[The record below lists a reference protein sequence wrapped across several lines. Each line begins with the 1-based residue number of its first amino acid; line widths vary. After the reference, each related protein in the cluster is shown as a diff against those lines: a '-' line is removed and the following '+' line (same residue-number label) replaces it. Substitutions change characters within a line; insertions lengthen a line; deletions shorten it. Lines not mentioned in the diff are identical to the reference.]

1 MKSKFF
7 IYVLP
12 LILGVVATILMLNAP
27 QPQKGAAN
35 KPVAVGSPADVP
47 VVPSEKTDEQP
58 TTKEEE
64 KKDGE
69 TESAEKT
76 EETEETE
83 EEEKVSEAETKAD
96 DILKLAQSNAAK
108 LLAKAQ
114 EIYDDQ
120 VNSIKEEAEKEED
133 ETEKPVELDKLR
145 EAFINP
151 AKTISQN
158 ELWLEFIAKEDAL
171 VRCVKAVDSIAAGD
185 IPVEPLDFLKPKT
198 PFSASLNALGLLVV
212 TMESIMRYKAAMDAL
227 HSIDMQAAADLY
239 NEIEPVLNAI
249 FHELGYPETVTF
261 RAKLTEACTVILE
274 TPVMKGEG
282 GLVHIAANLYKYSNP
297 QLEELRPVQKLLMR
311 LGEKN
316 REEIRN
322 RVTEFSKLLK
332 LYAE

>member
-27 QPQKGAAN
+27 QPQKGAVN
-35 KPVAVGSPADVP
+35 KPVAVSSPADVS

-58 TTKEEE
+58 MTKDEE
-64 KKDGE
+64 KIDGE
-69 TESAEKT
+69 TEPAEKP
-76 EETEETE
+76 EETEEAE
-83 EEEKVSEAETKAD
+83 E
-96 DILKLAQSNAAK
+96 
-108 LLAKAQ
+108 
-114 EIYDDQ
+114 
-120 VNSIKEEAEKEED
+120 EED

-145 EAFINP
+145 EAFITH
-151 AKTISQN
+151 AKSISQN
-158 ELWLEFIAKEDAL
+158 ELWLEFIAREDAL

-239 NEIEPVLNAI
+239 NEIEPVLNVI
-249 FHELGYPETVTF
+249 FHELGYPEAETF

-282 GLVHIAANLYKYSNP
+282 GLVHVAANLYKYSNP

-316 REEIRN
+316 REEIRR

>member
-27 QPQKGAAN
+27 QPQKGAVN
-35 KPVAVGSPADVP
+35 KPVAVSSPADVP

-58 TTKEEE
+58 TTNEEE

-69 TESAEKT
+69 TEPAEKQ
-76 EETEETE
+76 EETEEAE
-83 EEEKVSEAETKAD
+83 EEE
-96 DILKLAQSNAAK
+96 
-108 LLAKAQ
+108 
-114 EIYDDQ
+114 
-120 VNSIKEEAEKEED
+120 

-145 EAFINP
+145 EAFIAH
-151 AKTISQN
+151 AKSISQN
-158 ELWLEFIAKEDAL
+158 ELWLEFIAREDAL

-212 TMESIMRYKAAMDAL
+212 TMESIMRYKTAMDAL

-261 RAKLTEACTVILE
+261 RSKLTEACTVILE

-316 REEIRN
+316 REEIRR

>member
-27 QPQKGAAN
+27 QPQKGSAN

-47 VVPSEKTDEQP
+47 VVSSVKPDEQP

-64 KKDGE
+64 KK
-69 TESAEKT
+69 
-76 EETEETE
+76 
-83 EEEKVSEAETKAD
+83 AD
-96 DILKLAQSNAAK
+96 
-108 LLAKAQ
+108 
-114 EIYDDQ
+114 E
-120 VNSIKEEAEKEED
+120 
-133 ETEKPVELDKLR
+133 PVELDKLR
-145 EAFINP
+145 EAFINH
-151 AKTISQN
+151 AKSISQN
-158 ELWLEFIAKEDAL
+158 ELWLEFIAREDAL

-185 IPVEPLDFLKPKT
+185 IPVEPLDFLKPKM

-212 TMESIMRYKAAMDAL
+212 TMESIMRYKTAMDAL

-249 FHELGYPETVTF
+249 FHELGYPETETF
-261 RAKLTEACTVILE
+261 RTKLTEACTVILE

-282 GLVHIAANLYKYSNP
+282 GLVHVAANLYKYSNP

-316 REEIRN
+316 REEIRR

>member
-27 QPQKGAAN
+27 QPQKGSAN

-47 VVPSEKTDEQP
+47 VVSSDKPDEQP

-69 TESAEKT
+69 TEPAEKT

-83 EEEKVSEAETKAD
+83 EEKET
-96 DILKLAQSNAAK
+96 
-108 LLAKAQ
+108 
-114 EIYDDQ
+114 
-120 VNSIKEEAEKEED
+120 D
-133 ETEKPVELDKLR
+133 EPVELDKLR
-145 EAFINP
+145 EAFINH
-151 AKTISQN
+151 AKSISQN
-158 ELWLEFIAKEDAL
+158 ELWLEFIAREDAL

-185 IPVEPLDFLKPKT
+185 IPVEPLDFLKPKK

-212 TMESIMRYKAAMDAL
+212 TMESIMRYKTAMDAL

-249 FHELGYPETVTF
+249 FHELGYPEAETF
-261 RAKLTEACTVILE
+261 RTKLTEACTVILE

-282 GLVHIAANLYKYSNP
+282 GLVHVAANLYKYSNP
-297 QLEELRPVQKLLMR
+297 QLEELRPV
-311 LGEKN
+311 
-316 REEIRN
+316 
-322 RVTEFSKLLK
+322 
-332 LYAE
+332 

>member
-27 QPQKGAAN
+27 QPQKGAA
-35 KPVAVGSPADVP
+35 KKTVAGAPPASVSP
-47 VVPSEKTDEQP
+47 VVPEVTENKQE
-58 TTKEEE
+58 TKEEKTKEDTE
-64 KKDGE
+64 KE
-69 TESAEKT
+69 P
-76 EETEETE
+76 EEEPEETE
-83 EEEKVSEAETKAD
+83 EEETEEET
-96 DILKLAQSNAAK
+96 
-108 LLAKAQ
+108 
-114 EIYDDQ
+114 
-120 VNSIKEEAEKEED
+120 D
-133 ETEKPVELDKLR
+133 ETVATDKLR
-145 EAFINP
+145 ETFVTH
-151 AKTISQN
+151 AKNISQN
-158 ELWLEFIAKEDAL
+158 ELWLEFIAKDDAL
-171 VRCVKAVDSIAAGD
+171 IRCVKAIDSIAAGD
-185 IPVEPLDFLKPKT
+185 IPVEPLDFLKPKM

-212 TMESIMRYKAAMDAL
+212 TMESIMRYKTAMDAL

-249 FHELGYPETVTF
+249 FHELGYPEAETF
-261 RAKLTEACTVILE
+261 RTKLTEACTVILE

-282 GLVHIAANLYKYSNP
+282 GLVHVAANLYKYSNP

-316 REEIRN
+316 REEIRR

>member
-35 KPVAVGSPADVP
+35 KPVAVSSPADVP
-47 VVPSEKTDEQP
+47 VVPSEKADEQP
-58 TTKEEE
+58 TTKDEE

-69 TESAEKT
+69 TEPAEKPEES
-76 EETEETE
+76 EETEE
-83 EEEKVSEAETKAD
+83 
-96 DILKLAQSNAAK
+96 
-108 LLAKAQ
+108 
-114 EIYDDQ
+114 
-120 VNSIKEEAEKEED
+120 EED

-145 EAFINP
+145 EAFITH
-151 AKTISQN
+151 AKSISQN
-158 ELWLEFIAKEDAL
+158 ELWLEFIARDDAL
-171 VRCVKAVDSIAAGD
+171 LRCVKAIDSIAAGD

-249 FHELGYPETVTF
+249 FHELGYPEAETF

-282 GLVHIAANLYKYSNP
+282 GLVHVAANLYKYSNP

-316 REEIRN
+316 REEIRS
-322 RVTEFSKLLK
+322 RVTDFSKLLK

>member
-83 EEEKVSEAETKAD
+83 EEEKEET
-96 DILKLAQSNAAK
+96 
-108 LLAKAQ
+108 
-114 EIYDDQ
+114 
-120 VNSIKEEAEKEED
+120 D
-133 ETEKPVELDKLR
+133 EPVELDKLR
-145 EAFINP
+145 EAFINH

-158 ELWLEFIAKEDAL
+158 ELWLEFIAREDAL

-212 TMESIMRYKAAMDAL
+212 TMESIMRYKTAMDAL

-316 REEIRN
+316 REEIRR

>member
-27 QPQKGAAN
+27 QPQKGAVN
-35 KPVAVGSPADVP
+35 KPVAVSSPADVP

-58 TTKEEE
+58 TTNEEE

-69 TESAEKT
+69 TEPAEKQ
-76 EETEETE
+76 EETEEAE
-83 EEEKVSEAETKAD
+83 EEE
-96 DILKLAQSNAAK
+96 
-108 LLAKAQ
+108 
-114 EIYDDQ
+114 
-120 VNSIKEEAEKEED
+120 

-145 EAFINP
+145 EAFITH
-151 AKTISQN
+151 AKSISQN
-158 ELWLEFIAKEDAL
+158 ELWLEFIARDDAL

-212 TMESIMRYKAAMDAL
+212 TMESIMRYKTAMDAL
-227 HSIDMQAAADLY
+227 YSIDMQAAADLY

-316 REEIRN
+316 REEIRR

>member
-1 MKSKFF
+1 VKSKFF

-83 EEEKVSEAETKAD
+83 EEEK
-96 DILKLAQSNAAK
+96 
-108 LLAKAQ
+108 
-114 EIYDDQ
+114 
-120 VNSIKEEAEKEED
+120 EEAD
-133 ETEKPVELDKLR
+133 EPVELDKLR
-145 EAFINP
+145 EAFINH

-158 ELWLEFIAKEDAL
+158 ELWLEFIAREDAL

-212 TMESIMRYKAAMDAL
+212 TMESIMRYKTAMDAL

-261 RAKLTEACTVILE
+261 RSKLTEACTVILE

-316 REEIRN
+316 REEIRR

>member
-7 IYVLP
+7 IYILP
-12 LILGVVATILMLNAP
+12 LILGIVATILMLNAP
-27 QPQKGAAN
+27 QPQKGAA
-35 KPVAVGSPADVP
+35 KKTVAGTPPASVPP
-47 VVPSEKTDEQP
+47 VVPEVTENKQE
-58 TTKEEE
+58 TKEEE
-64 KKDGE
+64 TKED
-69 TESAEKT
+69 TEKEP
-76 EETEETE
+76 EEEPEETE
-83 EEEKVSEAETKAD
+83 EEETEEET
-96 DILKLAQSNAAK
+96 
-108 LLAKAQ
+108 
-114 EIYDDQ
+114 
-120 VNSIKEEAEKEED
+120 D
-133 ETEKPVELDKLR
+133 ETVATDKLR
-145 EAFINP
+145 ETFVTH
-151 AKTISQN
+151 AKNISQN
-158 ELWLEFIAKEDAL
+158 ELWLEFIAREDAL

-185 IPVEPLDFLKPKT
+185 IPIEPLDFLKPKT

-249 FHELGYPETVTF
+249 FHELGYPEAETF

-282 GLVHIAANLYKYSNP
+282 GLVHVAANMYKYSNP

-316 REEIRN
+316 REEIRR

>member
-58 TTKEEE
+58 MTKEEE

-83 EEEKVSEAETKAD
+83 EEA
-96 DILKLAQSNAAK
+96 
-108 LLAKAQ
+108 
-114 EIYDDQ
+114 
-120 VNSIKEEAEKEED
+120 KEEAD
-133 ETEKPVELDKLR
+133 EPVELDKLR
-145 EAFINP
+145 EAFINH

-158 ELWLEFIAKEDAL
+158 ELWLEFIAREDAL
-171 VRCVKAVDSIAAGD
+171 IRCVKAIDSIAAGD

-212 TMESIMRYKAAMDAL
+212 TMESIMRYKTAMDAL

-261 RAKLTEACTVILE
+261 RSKLTEACTVILE

-316 REEIRN
+316 REEIRH

>member
-12 LILGVVATILMLNAP
+12 LILGVVATILMLNEP
-27 QPQKGAAN
+27 QPQKGTVN
-35 KPVAVGSPADVP
+35 KPVAVSSPADVP

-58 TTKEEE
+58 TTNEEE

-76 EETEETE
+76 EET
-83 EEEKVSEAETKAD
+83 
-96 DILKLAQSNAAK
+96 
-108 LLAKAQ
+108 
-114 EIYDDQ
+114 
-120 VNSIKEEAEKEED
+120 D
-133 ETEKPVELDKLR
+133 ETEKEEKEEADEPVELDKLR
-145 EAFINP
+145 EAFINH

-158 ELWLEFIAKEDAL
+158 ELWLEFIAREDAL

-249 FHELGYPETVTF
+249 FHELGYPEAETF

-282 GLVHIAANLYKYSNP
+282 GLVHVAANLYKYSNP

-316 REEIRN
+316 REEIRS
-322 RVTEFSKLLK
+322 RVTDFSKLLK

>member
-27 QPQKGAAN
+27 QPQKGVAN
-35 KPVAVGSPADVP
+35 KPVAVSSPADVP

-58 TTKEEE
+58 TTKDEE

-69 TESAEKT
+69 TEPAEKT
-76 EETEETE
+76 EE
-83 EEEKVSEAETKAD
+83 A
-96 DILKLAQSNAAK
+96 
-108 LLAKAQ
+108 
-114 EIYDDQ
+114 
-120 VNSIKEEAEKEED
+120 EEAEEEED

-145 EAFINP
+145 EAFITH
-151 AKTISQN
+151 AKSISQN
-158 ELWLEFIAKEDAL
+158 ELWLEFIARDDAL

-239 NEIEPVLNAI
+239 NEIEPVLNVI
-249 FHELGYPETVTF
+249 FHELGYPEAETF

-282 GLVHIAANLYKYSNP
+282 GLVHVAANLYKYSNP

-316 REEIRN
+316 REEIRG

>member
-27 QPQKGAAN
+27 QPQKGAVN
-35 KPVAVGSPADVP
+35 KPVAVEPPAAVP
-47 VVPSEKTDEQP
+47 VVPSEKPEEEQQ
-58 TTKEEE
+58 TTKDETKE
-64 KKDGE
+64 DGE
-69 TESAEKT
+69 TEEAETT
-76 EETEETE
+76 EETEEAE
-83 EEEKVSEAETKAD
+83 EEEAD
-96 DILKLAQSNAAK
+96 
-108 LLAKAQ
+108 
-114 EIYDDQ
+114 E
-120 VNSIKEEAEKEED
+120 
-133 ETEKPVELDKLR
+133 PVELDKLR
-145 EAFINP
+145 EAFINH
-151 AKTISQN
+151 AKSISQN
-158 ELWLEFIAKEDAL
+158 ELWLEFIAREDAL

-185 IPVEPLDFLKPKT
+185 IPVEPLDFLKPKK

-212 TMESIMRYKAAMDAL
+212 TMESIMRYQSAMDAL

-249 FHELGYPETVTF
+249 FHELGYPEAETF
-261 RAKLTEACTVILE
+261 RTKLTEACTVILE

-282 GLVHIAANLYKYSNP
+282 GLVHVAANLYKYSNP

-316 REEIRN
+316 REEIRP
-322 RVTEFSKLLK
+322 RVTEFAKLLK

>member
-7 IYVLP
+7 IYILP
-12 LILGVVATILMLNAP
+12 LILGIIATILMLKAP
-27 QPQKGAAN
+27 QPQKNAPN
-35 KPVAVGSPADVP
+35 KPVAANPPVSVP
-47 VVPSEKTDEQP
+47 TVLPEKTEDQAP
-58 TTKEEE
+58 TKEET
-64 KKDGE
+64 KDDGE
-69 TESAEKT
+69 TEQEEKT

-83 EEEKVSEAETKAD
+83 EAEEE
-96 DILKLAQSNAAK
+96 
-108 LLAKAQ
+108 
-114 EIYDDQ
+114 
-120 VNSIKEEAEKEED
+120 EKEEMD
-133 ETEKPVELDKLR
+133 EPVELDKLR
-145 EAFINP
+145 EAFINH
-151 AKTISQN
+151 AKSISQN
-158 ELWLEFIAKEDAL
+158 ELWLEFIAREDAL

-185 IPVEPLDFLKPKT
+185 IPIEPLDFLKPKT

-212 TMESIMRYKAAMDAL
+212 TMESIMRYKTAMDAL

-249 FHELGYPETVTF
+249 FHELGYPEGETF

-282 GLVHIAANLYKYSNP
+282 GLVHVAANLYKYSNP

-316 REEIRN
+316 REEIRR
-322 RVTEFSKLLK
+322 RVMEFSKLLK

>member
-27 QPQKGAAN
+27 QPQKGSAN

-47 VVPSEKTDEQP
+47 VVSSDKPDEQP

-69 TESAEKT
+69 TEPAEKT

-83 EEEKVSEAETKAD
+83 EEKET
-96 DILKLAQSNAAK
+96 
-108 LLAKAQ
+108 
-114 EIYDDQ
+114 
-120 VNSIKEEAEKEED
+120 D
-133 ETEKPVELDKLR
+133 EPVELDKLR
-145 EAFINP
+145 EAFINH
-151 AKTISQN
+151 AKSISQN
-158 ELWLEFIAKEDAL
+158 ELWLEFIAREDAL

-185 IPVEPLDFLKPKT
+185 IPVEPLDFLKPKM

-212 TMESIMRYKAAMDAL
+212 TMESIMRYKTAMDAL

-249 FHELGYPETVTF
+249 FHELGYPEAETF
-261 RAKLTEACTVILE
+261 RTKLTEACTVILE

-282 GLVHIAANLYKYSNP
+282 GLVHVAANLYKYSNP
-297 QLEELRPVQKLLMR
+297 QLESLLPVQKLLMR
-311 LGEKN
+311 LGETN
-316 REEIRN
+316 REEIRR
-322 RVTEFSKLLK
+322 RVLEFSAQLK

>member
-12 LILGVVATILMLNAP
+12 LILGVVATILMLKAP
-27 QPQKGAAN
+27 RSQKSPAN
-35 KPVAVGSPADVP
+35 KTVAVGSPADVP

-64 KKDGE
+64 KKGDE
-69 TESAEKT
+69 TEPAEKP
-76 EETEETE
+76 EETEEAE
-83 EEEKVSEAETKAD
+83 E
-96 DILKLAQSNAAK
+96 
-108 LLAKAQ
+108 
-114 EIYDDQ
+114 
-120 VNSIKEEAEKEED
+120 EED
-133 ETEKPVELDKLR
+133 ETEKTVELDKLR
-145 EAFINP
+145 EAFIIH
-151 AKTISQN
+151 AKNISQN
-158 ELWLEFIAKEDAL
+158 ELWLEFIDREDAL
-171 VRCVKAVDSIAAGD
+171 LRCVKAVDSIAAGD
-185 IPVEPLDFLKPKT
+185 IPVEALDFLKPKT

-239 NEIEPVLNAI
+239 NEIEPVLNVI
-249 FHELGYPETVTF
+249 FHELGYPEAETF

-282 GLVHIAANLYKYSNP
+282 GLVHVAANLYKYSNP

-316 REEIRN
+316 REEIRR

>member
-12 LILGVVATILMLNAP
+12 LILGIVATILMLNAP

-35 KPVAVGSPADVP
+35 KPVAVSSPADVP

-58 TTKEEE
+58 TTKDEE

-69 TESAEKT
+69 TEPAEKT
-76 EETEETE
+76 EE
-83 EEEKVSEAETKAD
+83 A
-96 DILKLAQSNAAK
+96 
-108 LLAKAQ
+108 
-114 EIYDDQ
+114 
-120 VNSIKEEAEKEED
+120 EEAEEEED

-145 EAFINP
+145 EAFIAH
-151 AKTISQN
+151 AKSISQN
-158 ELWLEFIAKEDAL
+158 ELWLEFIARDDAL

-249 FHELGYPETVTF
+249 FHELGYPEAETF

-282 GLVHIAANLYKYSNP
+282 GLVHVAANLYKYSNP

>member
-27 QPQKGAAN
+27 QPQKGSAN

-47 VVPSEKTDEQP
+47 VVSSDKPDEQP

-69 TESAEKT
+69 TEPAEKT

-83 EEEKVSEAETKAD
+83 AGEEKET
-96 DILKLAQSNAAK
+96 
-108 LLAKAQ
+108 
-114 EIYDDQ
+114 
-120 VNSIKEEAEKEED
+120 D
-133 ETEKPVELDKLR
+133 EPVELDKLR
-145 EAFINP
+145 EAFINH
-151 AKTISQN
+151 AKSVSQN
-158 ELWLEFIAKEDAL
+158 ELWLEFIAREDAL

-185 IPVEPLDFLKPKT
+185 IPVEPLDFLKPKM

-212 TMESIMRYKAAMDAL
+212 TMESIMRYKTAMDAL

-249 FHELGYPETVTF
+249 FHELGYPEAETF
-261 RAKLTEACTVILE
+261 RTKLTEACTVILE

-282 GLVHIAANLYKYSNP
+282 GLVHVAANLYKYSNP

-316 REEIRN
+316 REEIRR